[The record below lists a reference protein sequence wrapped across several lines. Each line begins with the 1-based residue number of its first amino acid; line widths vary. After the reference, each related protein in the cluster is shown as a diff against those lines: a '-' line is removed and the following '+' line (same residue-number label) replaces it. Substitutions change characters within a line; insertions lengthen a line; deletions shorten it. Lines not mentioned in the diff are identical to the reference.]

1 MVFSLLGAG
10 IQCLWAWNRDAWTH
24 GGGAT
29 TNASPR
35 LTSCSVVVC
44 CHNESKHI
52 EQLHAEISKAVSR
65 ATQMGHQVDVLAV
78 NHGSTDDT
86 LQRLQRVAK
95 EDSAWRVVD
104 LERTVS
110 SKKEALAFGVD
121 QSHGQ
126 VLLLTDADCTPLSED
141 WVVHMV
147 QGAAENWDVHVGLS
161 LPSSPPPSDA
171 QSPWLQRIQRLEA
184 RRVAQ
189 RTVGAI
195 DVGKPYMAFGR
206 NLAFTREMW
215 EQVGGFDNHLQVP
228 SGDDDLWLQQAFA
241 EGAKVHVSTHK
252 ESQTTSTWPD
262 SWRAWRR
269 QKTRHF
275 SASTLYPWP
284 VRITLITPGLGW
296 LLLLAGVVHNPS
308 VTSVTCLSL
317 ALMVRSLTFGL
328 FLRRIDQPAKDAW
341 ELLLEP
347 VTSVFRVWSWGR
359 GQISDSTPWK

>member
-1 MVFSLLGAG
+1 MK
-10 IQCLWAWNRDAWTH
+10 
-24 GGGAT
+24 
-29 TNASPR
+29 NASQR
-35 LTSCSVVVC
+35 ITSCSVVVC

-52 EQLHAEISKAVSR
+52 ERLHAEVSKAVSR
-65 ATQMGHQVDVLAV
+65 ALERGHQIEVLAV

-86 LQRLQRVAK
+86 LQRLQHVAK
-95 EDSAWRVVD
+95 DDPTWRVVD
-104 LERTVS
+104 LERTRS

-121 QSHGQ
+121 QSQGQ
-126 VLLLTDADCTPLSED
+126 VLLLTDADCTPVSED
-141 WVVHMV
+141 WVLHMV
-147 QGAAENWDVHVGLS
+147 QGAAEGWDVHVGLS
-161 LPSSPPPSDA
+161 FPSPTSSETH
-171 QSPWLQRIQRLEA
+171 SRWLRRLQRLEA

-206 NLAFTREMW
+206 NLAFTREIW
-215 EQVGGFDNHLQVP
+215 EQVGGFDNHRHLP
-228 SGDDDLWLQQAFA
+228 SGDDDLWMQEAFA
-241 EGAKVHVSTHK
+241 NGATVHVSTHK

-262 SWRAWRR
+262 SWQAWRR

-275 SASTLYPWP
+275 TASTLYPWQ

-296 LLLLAGVVHNPS
+296 FLLLTGVVHNPS
-308 VTSVTCLSL
+308 VTSVTSLSL

-328 FLRRIDQPAKDAW
+328 FLRRSDQTAKDAW

-347 VTSVFRVWSWGR
+347 ATSVFRVWSWGR

>member
-1 MVFSLLGAG
+1 MVLSLLGAG
-10 IQCLWAWNRDAWTH
+10 IQCLWAWHRDAWARNGRPTK
-24 GGGAT
+24 
-29 TNASPR
+29 NASSR
-35 LTSCSVVVC
+35 TTSCSVVVC

-52 EQLHAEISKAVSR
+52 ERLHAEISKAISR
-65 ATQMGHQVDVLAV
+65 ARERGHRVDVLAV
-78 NHGSTDDT
+78 NHGSTDNT
-86 LQRLQRVAK
+86 LEQLHQVAK
-95 EDSAWRVVD
+95 DDPAWRVVD
-104 LERTVS
+104 LERTLS

-121 QSHGQ
+121 QTQGQ
-126 VLLLTDADCTPLSED
+126 VLLLTDADCIPVSED
-141 WVVHMV
+141 WVLHMI
-147 QGAAENWDVHVGLS
+147 QGAAEAWDVHVGLS
-161 LPSSPPPSDA
+161 LPSPPPSGD
-171 QSPWLQRIQRLEA
+171 QSPWLRRFQRLEA
-184 RRVAQ
+184 RRIAQ

-195 DVGKPYMAFGR
+195 DAGKPYMAFGR

-215 EQVGGFDNHLQVP
+215 ERVGGFDNHRHVP

-241 EGAKVHVSTHK
+241 AGAKVHVSTHK

-275 SASTLYPWP
+275 TASALYPWS
-284 VRITLITPGLGW
+284 VRIMLITPGLGW

-308 VTSVTCLSL
+308 VTSTACLSL

-328 FLRRIDQPAKDAW
+328 FLRRSDQPARDAW

-347 VTSVFRVWSWGR
+347 ATSVFRVWSWGR

>member
-1 MVFSLLGAG
+1 MVLSLLGAG
-10 IQCLWAWNRDAWTH
+10 IQCLWAWNRDAWDAR
-24 GGGAT
+24 GSAT
-29 TNASPR
+29 ANASPR
-35 LTSCSVVVC
+35 TTSCSVIVC

-52 EQLHAEISKAVSR
+52 ERLHARLSKAVSR
-65 ATQMGHQVDVLAV
+65 ALGMGQLVEVLAV

-86 LQRLQRVAK
+86 LQRLQHVAK
-95 EDSAWRVVD
+95 DDPAWRVVD
-104 LERTVS
+104 LERTLS

-121 QSHGQ
+121 QTQGQ
-126 VLLLTDADCTPLSED
+126 VLLLTDADCIPVAED
-141 WVVHMV
+141 WVLQMV
-147 QGAAENWDVHVGLS
+147 QGAEEDWDVHVGLS
-161 LPSSPPPSDA
+161 LPSPPPSEE
-171 QSPWLQRIQRLEA
+171 QSSWLRRLQRLEA

-189 RTVGAI
+189 RAVGAI
-195 DVGKPYMAFGR
+195 DAGQPYMAFGR

-215 EQVGGFDNHLQVP
+215 ERVGGFDNHRHVP
-228 SGDDDLWLQQAFA
+228 SGDDDLWLQEASA
-241 EGAKVHVSTHK
+241 HGARVHVSTHK

-275 SASTLYPWP
+275 TASALYPWS

-308 VTSVTCLSL
+308 VTSAACLSL

-328 FLRRIDQPAKDAW
+328 FLRRSDQPAKDAW

-359 GQISDSTPWK
+359 VQISDSTPWK

>member
-1 MVFSLLGAG
+1 MVLSLLGAG
-10 IQCLWAWNRDAWTH
+10 IQCLWAWHRDAWARNGRPTK
-24 GGGAT
+24 
-29 TNASPR
+29 NASSR
-35 LTSCSVVVC
+35 TTSCSVVVC

-52 EQLHAEISKAVSR
+52 ERLHAEISKAISR
-65 ATQMGHQVDVLAV
+65 AWELGHQVDVLAV
-78 NHGSTDDT
+78 NHGSTDNT
-86 LQRLQRVAK
+86 LQQLHHVAK
-95 EDSAWRVVD
+95 DDPAWQIVD
-104 LERTVS
+104 LERTLP
-110 SKKEALAFGVD
+110 SKKEALAFGID
-121 QSHGQ
+121 QSQGH
-126 VLLLTDADCTPLSED
+126 VLLLTDADCIPVSED
-141 WVVHMV
+141 WVLHMI
-147 QGAAENWDVHVGLS
+147 QGAAEAWDVHVGLS
-161 LPSSPPPSDA
+161 LPSPPPSGD
-171 QSPWLQRIQRLEA
+171 QSPWLRRFQRLEA
-184 RRVAQ
+184 RRIAQ

-195 DVGKPYMAFGR
+195 DAGKPYMAFGR

-215 EQVGGFDNHLQVP
+215 EQVGGFGNHRHVP

-241 EGAKVHVSTHK
+241 AGAKVHVSTHK

-275 SASTLYPWP
+275 TASALYPWS

-308 VTSVTCLSL
+308 VTSAACLSL

-328 FLRRIDQPAKDAW
+328 FLRRSDQPAKDAW

-347 VTSVFRVWSWGR
+347 ATSVFRVWSWGR

>member
-1 MVFSLLGAG
+1 MK
-10 IQCLWAWNRDAWTH
+10 
-24 GGGAT
+24 
-29 TNASPR
+29 NASQR
-35 LTSCSVVVC
+35 ITSCSVVVC

-52 EQLHAEISKAVSR
+52 ERLHAEVSKAVSR
-65 ATQMGHQVDVLAV
+65 ALERGHQIEVLAV

-86 LQRLQRVAK
+86 LQRLQHVAK
-95 EDSAWRVVD
+95 DDPTWRVVD
-104 LERTVS
+104 LERTRS

-121 QSHGQ
+121 QSQGQ
-126 VLLLTDADCTPLSED
+126 VLLLIDADCTPVSED
-141 WVVHMV
+141 WVLHMV
-147 QGAAENWDVHVGLS
+147 QGAAEGWDVHVGLS
-161 LPSSPPPSDA
+161 FPSPTSSETH
-171 QSPWLQRIQRLEA
+171 SRWLRRLQRLEA

-206 NLAFTREMW
+206 NLAFTREIW
-215 EQVGGFDNHLQVP
+215 EQVGGFDNHRHLP
-228 SGDDDLWLQQAFA
+228 SGDDDLWMQEAFA
-241 EGAKVHVSTHK
+241 NGATVHVSTHK

-262 SWRAWRR
+262 SWQAWRR

-275 SASTLYPWP
+275 TASTLYPWQ

-296 LLLLAGVVHNPS
+296 FLLLTGVVHNPS
-308 VTSVTCLSL
+308 VTSVTSLSL

-328 FLRRIDQPAKDAW
+328 FLRRSDQTAKDAW

-347 VTSVFRVWSWGR
+347 ATSVFRVWSWGR